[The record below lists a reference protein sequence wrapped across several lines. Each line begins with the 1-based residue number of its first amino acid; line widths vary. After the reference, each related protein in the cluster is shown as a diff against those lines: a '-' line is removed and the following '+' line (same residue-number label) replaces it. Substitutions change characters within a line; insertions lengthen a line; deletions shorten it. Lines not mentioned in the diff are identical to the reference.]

1 MKNELRGKI
10 MAEFIAIRPKIYSYL
25 TDDKNEKKI
34 HKKVCRKKKL
44 QFEFED
50 YKLCLE
56 RTQLENKI
64 NQLEKNKFD
73 VKSLHESHK

>member
-34 HKKVCRKKKL
+34 AKYTKKCVVKKNFSL
-44 QFEFED
+44 N
-50 YKLCLE
+50 L
-56 RTQLENKI
+56 KI
-64 NQLEKNKFD
+64 INF
-73 VKSLHESHK
+73 V